1 MKLLSP
7 LVETA
12 FGFAKQKEYFKALTL
27 NGLIYSATLGFDATI
42 AIDALEAGAIASGL
56 SGTGSSFVAVV
67 DNDVIDD
74 VEESWGK
81 YEGNVI
87 RTKVDNDGCIEI

>member
-1 MKLLSP
+1 MYNIRQENMKQFI
-7 LVETA
+7 E
-12 FGFAKQKEYFKALTL
+12 KQNVVSIRELQTL
-27 NGLIYSATLGFDATI
+27 FPNVSLMTI
-42 AIDALEAGAIASGL
+42 HRDLDALEAGAIASGL